1 MEIYRKYRPTDF
13 SDVKGQRTSVGVIN
27 GWLKNNTVPHAIMLT
42 GPAGTGKTTQARILA
57 TKLGATEDIDYTEI
71 NVSEERGVD
80 MVSSLVADVKYSLT
94 GHKRVWVLDE
104 IQGATKAAQNSLLK
118 LLEEAPEHAY
128 FILCSTNPE
137 KLLPTLLT
145 RCSQLKVSALSNKA
159 LTDIL
164 NRVIEAEGKT
174 IPDEVIQAIITHAEG
189 SARTALVTL
198 EQCFTTDRPETM
210 LQLVQE
216 VNLSM
221 QTKDLCNILTANTPK
236 TWKETMQIYASIT
249 DPPESIRRAIL
260 GWLASALEKGWAR
273 KLPNRILGQMM
284 EKFTP
289 SLFDNQRPGLTLM
302 LWQAYNLIYDN
313 DR

>member
-1 MEIYRKYRPTDF
+1 MELYRKYRPTTF
-13 SDVKGQRTSVGVIN
+13 ADVKGQRNSVGVIN
-27 GWLKNNTVPHAIMLT
+27 GWLNTNSVPHAIMLT

-57 TKLGATEDIDYTEI
+57 AKLGATEGIDYTEI

-80 MVSSLVADVKYSLT
+80 MVTGLVADVKYSLT
-94 GHKRVWVLDE
+94 GHNRVWVLDE

-145 RCSQLKVSALSNKA
+145 RCSQIKVTALSDKA

-164 NRVIEAEGKT
+164 NRVVEAEGKT
-174 IPDEVIQAIITHAEG
+174 IPEEVIQTIVHCADG

-198 EQCFTTDRPETM
+198 EQCFTTDCPETM
-210 LQLVQE
+210 LQLIQG
-216 VNLSM
+216 VNLTS
-221 QTKDLCNILTANTPK
+221 QIKDLCNILTATTPK
-236 TWKETMQIYASIT
+236 TWKETMQIYGSIT
-249 DPPESIRRAIL
+249 DPPETVRRAIL

-273 KLPNRILGQMM
+273 KIPNSVLGSML

-289 SLFDNQRPGLTLM
+289 NLYDNQRPGLTLM
-302 LWQAYNLIYDN
+302 LWQAYNLVYEN
-313 DR
+313 N